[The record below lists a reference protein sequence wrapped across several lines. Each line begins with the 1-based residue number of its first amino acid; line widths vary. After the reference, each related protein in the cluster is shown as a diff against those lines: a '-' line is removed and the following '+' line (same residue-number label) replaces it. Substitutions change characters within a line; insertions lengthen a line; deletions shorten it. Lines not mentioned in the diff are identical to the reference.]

1 MKDRLKVIKK
11 KLKKIY
17 RELKVDKNKYYW
29 KRKYYKLLKQ
39 VKEQQNRNDTL
50 SEDLRRMY
58 CQKNNSKHYWYRFC
72 ILLNMIA
79 KKEGINEQ
87 WS

>member
-1 MKDRLKVIKK
+1 MKDKLKGIKK
-11 KLKKIY
+11 KIKKIY

-29 KRKYYKLLKQ
+29 KRKYYRLLKQ
-39 VKEQQNRNDTL
+39 VKEQQDRNDTL
-50 SEDLRRMY
+50 AEDLSRMY
-58 CQKNNSKHYWYRFC
+58 CQKNNHKHYWYRFC

-79 KKEGINEQ
+79 KEEVLNEK